1 MVKILR
7 TISDKKK
14 LKHYELFTAWT
25 SLRQAK
31 CEGQKQK
38 KIRIKKHE
46 IVKEY
51 NVC

>member
-14 LKHYELFTAWT
+14 LKNYELFTAWT
-25 SLRQAK
+25 TVYRQAK

-46 IVKEY
+46 IVK
-51 NVC
+51 